1 MNIDIHCHLDLY
13 PDPIKVAEECK
24 AKGTYVL
31 SVTTT
36 PKAWDGTCRLAEGNR
51 RIRTALGLHPQLAHQ
66 RANELELFDALLP
79 GAKYVGEIGLDRGK
93 GFEVHWDVQ
102 LKVFRHILKSV
113 DRAGGRIMSLH
124 SRGSAA
130 AVLDEL
136 EGVSGTPILHWF
148 TGTPVQL
155 KRAIDM
161 GCWFSI
167 GPAMLGTQKGR
178 NLVTMMPKSCIV
190 TETDGP
196 FAKFAGKLLS
206 PWDVALSIREISHIW
221 KCDNAEAEEI
231 IAYNFKRLLLCQ

>member
-93 GFEVHWDVQ
+93 GFEVHWEVQ

-130 AVLDEL
+130 AVAQA
-136 EGVSGTPILHWF
+136 F
-148 TGTPVQL
+148 
-155 KRAIDM
+155 
-161 GCWFSI
+161 
-167 GPAMLGTQKGR
+167 R
-178 NLVTMMPKSCIV
+178 NEDRISLQFQACLPTCAP
-190 TETDGP
+190 DARG
-196 FAKFAGKLLS
+196 LLS
-206 PWDVALSIREISHIW
+206 LCGQGHI
-221 KCDNAEAEEI
+221 EL
-231 IAYNFKRLLLCQ
+231 RLLPNA